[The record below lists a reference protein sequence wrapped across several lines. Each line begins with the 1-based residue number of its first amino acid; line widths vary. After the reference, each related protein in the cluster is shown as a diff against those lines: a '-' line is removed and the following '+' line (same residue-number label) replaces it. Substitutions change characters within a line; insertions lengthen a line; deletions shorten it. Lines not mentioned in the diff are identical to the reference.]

1 MLLLMM
7 MVWCGGGDHEQQW
20 QTSKCT
26 MAHKASN
33 TLWLPTFSSIA
44 GIVVAVNYANY
55 AMHELPRFQPSLQQC
70 CSADRRL
77 CPMDELYGS
86 CYRIAQSH
94 LISWLCERLT
104 GTRRS
109 IPSIAKSCYLCCLL
123 IITRNNAQRTR
134 ATRGSFEPLRSRRSE
149 CLEATFEA
157 YHICGCPRTKSK
169 TNKQKRTQLHS
180 LKYLPSFFLLSLT
193 Q

>member
-1 MLLLMM
+1 MKAGWAAVILLTLKLSLKTDA
-7 MVWCGGGDHEQQW
+7 VVNVDKEDADEVEECCCCWWWWWCGGGDHEQQW

-77 CPMDELYGS
+77 CPMDESYGS

-94 LISWLCERLT
+94 LISWICERLT

-109 IPSIAKSCYLCCLL
+109 IPFL
-123 IITRNNAQRTR
+123 Q
-134 ATRGSFEPLRSRRSE
+134 
-149 CLEATFEA
+149 
-157 YHICGCPRTKSK
+157 
-169 TNKQKRTQLHS
+169 
-180 LKYLPSFFLLSLT
+180 LPSLDTCHQILRRVALFT
-193 Q
+193 DNHAK